1 VKICCIASNDEADR
15 AIAAGAYAL
24 GLVSAMPSGPGVIS
38 DEAVREIAAHV
49 GSRAR
54 TFLLT
59 SRQQAAAV
67 IAQHRAAGT
76 STLQL
81 VDAMDEGGY
90 AQLREQLPGVELV
103 QVIHVTGPESVHE
116 AVAAAAQV
124 DAILLDSGNPA
135 AAVKELGGTGR
146 AHDWQL
152 SAQIRAAVDVPLYL
166 AGGLRAHNVAEA
178 IKTVRPFGLDLCT
191 GVRRDGQLDDAKLAE
206 FMAAVRAAA

>member
-1 VKICCIASNDEADR
+1 MKICCIASIDEADR

-38 DEAVREIAAHV
+38 DQAVREIALQV
-49 GSRAR
+49 GQRAR

-59 SRQQAAAV
+59 SRQQATAV

-81 VDAMDEGGY
+81 VDAMDDGAY

-103 QVIHVTGPESVHE
+103 QVIHVTGPESVRE
-116 AVAAAAQV
+116 AVAVAAQV

-178 IKTVRPFGLDLCT
+178 IETVRPFGLDLCT

>member
-1 VKICCIASNDEADR
+1 VKICCIASIDEADR

-38 DEAVREIAAHV
+38 DQAVREIALQV
-49 GSRAR
+49 GQRAR

-59 SRQQAAAV
+59 SRQQATAV

-81 VDAMDEGGY
+81 VDAMDEGAY

-103 QVIHVTGPESVHE
+103 QVIHVTGPESVRE
-116 AVAAAAQV
+116 AVAVAAQV

-178 IKTVRPFGLDLCT
+178 IETVRPFGLDLCT